1 MLIRIL
7 GYFLSEAAVS
17 LRRSWKVSLVA
28 IVTIAMSLFIG
39 GTFLLLTTN
48 LSRVVEDWRSEAK
61 IVIYLT
67 ADEVARGGSGV
78 LQEASEPVWVT
89 AVEEVSAAEARARF
103 EGTFPSV
110 RELFKDWEEEPL
122 PPSLEVA
129 FEPDVAG
136 EARLDEWLASLRS
149 DPAVVM
155 VDDDRDWLRQL
166 EALIAIL
173 TTLGAVIGAVL
184 LTAAIFTIASV
195 IRLTAYL
202 YRDEIEVMRMVGAT
216 ELYIRGPF
224 YVEGLIQGLLGGLL
238 AVGGLYIGYLGLNP
252 RASTTFLGTVLV
264 DRFLAPEVLLSL
276 LLLGSLAGLLGA
288 VLSLR
293 REDLAAGR

>member
-1 MLIRIL
+1 MLVRIF

-28 IVTIAMSLFIG
+28 IVIIAMSLFIG
-39 GTFLLLTTN
+39 GTFLLLTAN
-48 LSRVVEDWRSEAK
+48 LSRVVENWRGEAR

-67 ADEVARGGSGV
+67 ADELAKEDSRA
-78 LQEASEPVWVT
+78 LQIASDPPWVT

-103 EGTFPSV
+103 ETTFPSV

-129 FEPDVAG
+129 FETEGV
-136 EARLDEWLASLRS
+136 EEERLDEWLAALRS
-149 DPAVVM
+149 DPSVVM

-173 TTLGAVIGAVL
+173 TGLGAVIGLVL
-184 LTAAIFTIASV
+184 LTAAVFTIASV

-202 YRDEIEVMRMVGAT
+202 YRDEIEVMRLVGAT
-216 ELYIRGPF
+216 ELFIRGPF
-224 YVEGLIQGLLGGLL
+224 YVEGVVQGLLGGCL
-238 AVGGLYIGYLGLNP
+238 AVAGLYGGYLLLNP
-252 RASTTFLGTVLV
+252 KASTTFLGNVLV
-264 DRFLAPEVLLSL
+264 DRFLSPEALASL
-276 LLLGSLAGLLGA
+276 LLVGSLAGLFGA

-293 REDLAAGR
+293 REELSQ

>member
-1 MLIRIL
+1 MLVRIF
-7 GYFLSEAAVS
+7 GYFVSEAAVS

-39 GTFLLLTTN
+39 GTFLLLTAN
-48 LSRVVEDWRSEAK
+48 LSRVVEEWRDEAR

-67 ADEVARGGSGV
+67 ADDLATEGSRV
-78 LQEASEPVWVT
+78 LEQASEPSWVT
-89 AVEEVSAAEARARF
+89 AVEEVSAAEARSRF
-103 EGTFPSV
+103 ENMFPSV

-122 PPSLEVA
+122 PPSLEVT
-129 FEPDVAG
+129 FDPEVVEEG
-136 EARLDEWLASLRS
+136 RVDEWLASLRS

-155 VDDDRDWLRQL
+155 VDDDRDWLLQL

-173 TTLGAVIGAVL
+173 TGLGAVVGVVL
-184 LTAAIFTIASV
+184 LTAAVFTIASV

-202 YRDEIEVMRMVGAT
+202 YRDEIEVMRLVGAT
-216 ELYIRGPF
+216 ELFIRGPF
-224 YVEGLIQGLLGGLL
+224 YVEGFIQGLLGGLL
-238 AVGGLYIGYLGLNP
+238 AVGGLYLGYLILNP
-252 RASTTFLGTVLV
+252 RTSTTFLGNVLV

-276 LLLGSLAGLLGA
+276 LVLGSLAGLFGA

-293 REDLAAGR
+293 REELGQ

>member
-1 MLIRIL
+1 MLVRIL

-28 IVTIAMSLFIG
+28 IVIIAMSLFIG

-48 LSRVVEDWRSEAK
+48 LSRVVENWRGEAR

-67 ADEVARGGSGV
+67 AEGLAEENSRA
-78 LQEASEPVWVT
+78 LQTASEPPWVT
-89 AVEEVSAAEARARF
+89 AVEEVSAAEARSRF
-103 EGTFPSV
+103 ETTFPSV

-129 FEPDVAG
+129 FETEGV
-136 EARLDEWLASLRS
+136 EEERLDEWLAALRS
-149 DPAVVM
+149 EPSVVM

-173 TTLGAVIGAVL
+173 TGLGAVVGLVL
-184 LTAAIFTIASV
+184 LTAAVFTIASV

-202 YRDEIEVMRMVGAT
+202 YRDEIEVMRLVGAT
-216 ELYIRGPF
+216 ELFIRGPF
-224 YVEGLIQGLLGGLL
+224 YVEGTVQGLLGGCL
-238 AVGGLYIGYLGLNP
+238 AVAGLYGGYLLLNP
-252 RASTTFLGTVLV
+252 KASTTFLGNVLV
-264 DRFLAPEVLLSL
+264 DRFLSPEALVSL
-276 LLLGSLAGLLGA
+276 LLLGSLAGLIGA

-293 REDLAAGR
+293 REEMGQ

>member
-1 MLIRIL
+1 MLVRIFA
-7 GYFLSEAAVS
+7 YFLSEAAVS

-28 IVTIAMSLFIG
+28 IVIIAMSLFIG

-48 LSRVVEDWRSEAK
+48 LSRVVETWRGEAR

-67 ADEVARGGSGV
+67 AEEASREGSRA
-78 LQEASEPVWVT
+78 LQIASEPSWVT
-89 AVEEVSAAEARARF
+89 GVEEVSAAEARSRF
-103 EGTFPSV
+103 ETTFPSV

-129 FEPDVAG
+129 FEAEAVEG
-136 EARLDEWLASLRS
+136 EQLDEWLLSLRS
-149 DPAVVM
+149 EPSVVM

-173 TTLGAVIGAVL
+173 TGLGAVVGLVL

-202 YRDEIEVMRMVGAT
+202 YRDEIEVMRLVGAT
-216 ELYIRGPF
+216 ELFIRGPF
-224 YVEGLIQGLLGGLL
+224 YVEGTIQGLLGGLL
-238 AVGGLYIGYLGLNP
+238 AVAGLYGGYLLLNP
-252 RASTTFLGTVLV
+252 RASTTFLGNVLV
-264 DRFLAPEVLLSL
+264 DRFLSLEVLVSL

-288 VLSLR
+288 ILSLR
-293 REDLAAGR
+293 REELSQ

>member
-1 MLIRIL
+1 MLVRVF
-7 GYFLSEAAVS
+7 GYFLSEAAMS

-39 GTFLLLTTN
+39 GTFLLLTAN
-48 LSRVVEDWRSEAK
+48 LSGVVENWRGEAR
-61 IVIYLT
+61 IVIYLA
-67 ADEVARGGSGV
+67 ADELTKEDSRA
-78 LQEASEPVWVT
+78 LLLASEPPWVT
-89 AVEEVSAAEARARF
+89 AVEEVSAAEARSRF
-103 EGTFPSV
+103 EATFPSV

-129 FEPDVAG
+129 FEMEGVEG
-136 EARLDEWLASLRS
+136 ERLDQWLAALRS
-149 DPAVVM
+149 DPSVLM

-173 TTLGAVIGAVL
+173 TGLGAVVGMAL
-184 LTAAIFTIASV
+184 LTAAVFTIASV

-202 YRDEIEVMRMVGAT
+202 YRDEIEVMRLVGAT
-216 ELYIRGPF
+216 ELFIRGPF
-224 YVEGLIQGLLGGLL
+224 YVEGTFQGLLGGVL
-238 AVGGLYIGYLGLNP
+238 AVAGLFGGYLLLNP
-252 RASTTFLGTVLV
+252 KASTTFLGNVLV
-264 DRFLAPEVLLSL
+264 DRFLSPGALISI

-293 REDLAAGR
+293 REELGQ

>member
-1 MLIRIL
+1 MLVRIF
-7 GYFLSEAAVS
+7 GYFASEAAVS

-28 IVTIAMSLFIG
+28 IVIIAMSLFIG

-48 LSRVVEDWRSEAK
+48 LSGVVENWRSEAR

-67 ADEVARGGSGV
+67 GDPAEGGDSRV
-78 LQEASEPVWVT
+78 LEKASEPAWVT
-89 AVEEVSAAEARARF
+89 AVEEVSAAEARSRF
-103 EGTFPSV
+103 ETTFPSV

-122 PPSLEVA
+122 PRSLEVA
-129 FEPDVAG
+129 FETEDDREG
-136 EARLDEWLASLRS
+136 RLDEWLVSLRS
-149 DPAVVM
+149 DPSVVM

-173 TTLGAVIGAVL
+173 TGLGAVVGLVL

-202 YRDEIEVMRMVGAT
+202 YRDEIEVMRLVGAT
-216 ELYIRGPF
+216 ELFIRGPF
-224 YVEGLIQGLLGGLL
+224 YFEGVVQGLLGGVL
-238 AVGGLYIGYLGLNP
+238 AVAGLYVGYLVLNP
-252 RASTTFLGTVLV
+252 RASTTFLGNVLV
-264 DRFLAPEVLLSL
+264 DRFLSPQALVSL
-276 LLLGSLAGLLGA
+276 ILLGSLAGLLGA

-293 REDLAAGR
+293 REELGQ

>member
-1 MLIRIL
+1 M
-7 GYFLSEAAVS
+7 
-17 LRRSWKVSLVA
+17 
-28 IVTIAMSLFIG
+28 
-39 GTFLLLTTN
+39 
-48 LSRVVEDWRSEAK
+48 
-61 IVIYLT
+61 
-67 ADEVARGGSGV
+67 
-78 LQEASEPVWVT
+78 
-89 AVEEVSAAEARARF
+89 
-103 EGTFPSV
+103 
-110 RELFKDWEEEPL
+110 

-129 FEPDVAG
+129 IEIEGVG
-136 EARLDEWLASLRS
+136 EDELDDWLISLRS

-173 TTLGAVIGAVL
+173 TGLGAVIGLVL

-202 YRDEIEVMRMVGAT
+202 YRDETEVMRLVGAT

-224 YVEGLIQGLLGGLL
+224 YVEGVIQGLLGGLL
-238 AVGGLYIGYLGLNP
+238 AIVGLYGGYLILNP
-252 RASTTFLGTVLV
+252 KASTTFLGNVLV
-264 DRFLAPEVLLSL
+264 DRFLSPEALLSL

-293 REDLAAGR
+293 REELGH

>member
-1 MLIRIL
+1 MLVRIF
-7 GYFLSEAAVS
+7 GYFVSEAAVS

-39 GTFLLLTTN
+39 GTFLLLTAN
-48 LSRVVEDWRSEAK
+48 LSRVVEEWRDEAR

-67 ADEVARGGSGV
+67 ADDLATEGSRV
-78 LQEASEPVWVT
+78 LEQASEPFWVT
-89 AVEEVSAAEARARF
+89 AVKEVSAAEARSRF
-103 EGTFPSV
+103 ENMFPSV

-122 PPSLEVA
+122 PPSLEVT
-129 FEPDVAG
+129 FDPEVVGG
-136 EARLDEWLASLRS
+136 ERVDEWLASLRS

-173 TTLGAVIGAVL
+173 TGLGAVVGVVL
-184 LTAAIFTIASV
+184 LTAAVFTIASV

-202 YRDEIEVMRMVGAT
+202 YRDEIEVMRLVGAT
-216 ELYIRGPF
+216 ELFIRGPF
-224 YVEGLIQGLLGGLL
+224 YVEGFIQGLLGGLL
-238 AVGGLYIGYLGLNP
+238 AVGGLYTGYLILNP
-252 RASTTFLGTVLV
+252 RASTTFLGNVVV

-276 LLLGSLAGLLGA
+276 LLLGSLAGLFGA

-293 REDLAAGR
+293 REKLG

>member
-1 MLIRIL
+1 MLVRIF
-7 GYFLSEAAVS
+7 GYFLAEAAVS

-28 IVTIAMSLFIG
+28 IVIIAMSLFIG

-48 LSRVVEDWRSEAK
+48 LSRVVESWRDEAR

-67 ADEVARGGSGV
+67 ADEVLREGSRA
-78 LQEASEPVWVT
+78 LEIASGPPWVT
-89 AVEEVSAAEARARF
+89 AVEEVSAAEARSRF
-103 EGTFPSV
+103 ETTFPSV
-110 RELFKDWEEEPL
+110 RELFKDWKEEPL

-129 FEPDVAG
+129 FEKEGV
-136 EARLDEWLASLRS
+136 EEERLDEWLVSLRS
-149 DPAVVM
+149 DPSVVM

-166 EALIAIL
+166 EALIAML
-173 TTLGAVIGAVL
+173 TGLGAVVGLVL

-202 YRDEIEVMRMVGAT
+202 YRDEIEVMRLVGAT
-216 ELYIRGPF
+216 ELFIRGPF
-224 YVEGLIQGLLGGLL
+224 YVEGIIQGLLGGFL
-238 AVGGLYIGYLGLNP
+238 ALAGLYGGYLLLNP
-252 RASTTFLGTVLV
+252 KASTTFLGNVLV
-264 DRFLAPEVLLSL
+264 DRFLSPEALMSL

-293 REDLAAGR
+293 REELGH

>member
-1 MLIRIL
+1 MLFRIF
-7 GYFLSEAAVS
+7 GYFLAEAAVS
-17 LRRSWKVSLVA
+17 LRRGWKVSLVA
-28 IVTIAMSLFIG
+28 IVIIAMSLFIG
-39 GTFLLLTTN
+39 GTFLLLTSN
-48 LSRVVEDWRSEAK
+48 LSRVVESWRGEAR
-61 IVIYLT
+61 IVIYLSG
-67 ADEVARGGSGV
+67 DEVARRDSEVLQIASAPSWVSGV
-78 LQEASEPVWVT
+78 
-89 AVEEVSAAEARARF
+89 EEISAAEARSRF
-103 EGTFPSV
+103 ETTFPSV

-129 FEPDVAG
+129 IEIEGVG
-136 EARLDEWLASLRS
+136 EDELDDWLISLRS

-173 TTLGAVIGAVL
+173 TGLGAVIGLVL

-202 YRDEIEVMRMVGAT
+202 YRDEIEVMRLVGAT

-224 YVEGLIQGLLGGLL
+224 YVEGVIQGLLGGLL
-238 AVGGLYIGYLGLNP
+238 AMAGLYGGYLILNP
-252 RASTTFLGTVLV
+252 QASTTFLGNVLV
-264 DRFLAPEVLLSL
+264 DRFLSPEALLSL

-293 REDLAAGR
+293 REELGQ

>member
-1 MLIRIL
+1 MLVRIF
-7 GYFLSEAAVS
+7 GYFLAEAAVS
-17 LRRSWKVSLVA
+17 LRRGWKVSLVA
-28 IVTIAMSLFIG
+28 IVIIAMSLFIG
-39 GTFLLLTTN
+39 GTFLLLTSN
-48 LSRVVEDWRSEAK
+48 LSRVVESWRGEAR
-61 IVIYLT
+61 IVIYLSS
-67 ADEVARGGSGV
+67 DEVARRDSEVLKIASAPPWVSGV
-78 LQEASEPVWVT
+78 
-89 AVEEVSAAEARARF
+89 EEISAAEARSRF
-103 EGTFPSV
+103 ETTFPSV

-129 FEPDVAG
+129 IEIEGVG
-136 EARLDEWLASLRS
+136 EDELDDWLISLRS

-173 TTLGAVIGAVL
+173 TGLGAVIGLVL

-202 YRDEIEVMRMVGAT
+202 YRDEIEVMRLVGAT

-224 YVEGLIQGLLGGLL
+224 YVEGVIQGLLGGLL
-238 AVGGLYIGYLGLNP
+238 AIAGLYGGYLILNP
-252 RASTTFLGTVLV
+252 EASTTFLGNVLV
-264 DRFLAPEVLLSL
+264 DRFLSPEALLSL
-276 LLLGSLAGLLGA
+276 LLLGSLAGLFGA

-293 REDLAAGR
+293 REELGQ